1 MRSTKN
7 LYKGLIWI
15 WKKFLVD
22 VIKILLLICKRTF
35 CNLLE
40 KNGCSRCDNAKQT
53 PVSAEKPGGLE
64 NKQLIAFFNFAF

>member
-1 MRSTKN
+1 MEKYDNMLSTKN

-35 CNLLE
+35 YNLLE
-40 KNGCSRCDNAKQT
+40 KNSC
-53 PVSAEKPGGLE
+53 
-64 NKQLIAFFNFAF
+64 

>member
-1 MRSTKN
+1 MLSTKN

-15 WKKFLVD
+15 WKKFLED

-40 KNGCSRCDNAKQT
+40 KMVVNAAIT
-53 PVSAEKPGGLE
+53 PNEHLFHLK
-64 NKQLIAFFNFAF
+64 N